1 MRVLVIPTWYPNGE
15 DKLMGVYHK
24 EFTYALNNYGIKA
37 DMLFIDRQ
45 RLSNPFKYL
54 FMKKKEIDKE
64 TNYNV
69 YIYKLL
75 NLSPISFKLGINRY
89 VKKLDYAFKDYLK
102 YNEKPDLI
110 HAHVTVPAGYAACII
125 GKKYNIPV
133 IVTEHCGN
141 LERFFKN
148 DSLKKYGNFVLKNS
162 TYSTVSKY
170 MKDIV
175 LKYTNEC
182 YIIPNLVDTTPFNN
196 DIVRKR
202 NNVFKLVSVCALR
215 EGKRLDIAF
224 KAIKKLKE
232 QNIKIHLDVIGD
244 GFYENYYKQ
253 VCDELNLH
261 KEITF
266 LGRKNKFEIAEILK
280 KENALLISSELESF
294 GIPGIEAMA
303 SGLPIVSTDCLG
315 PTEYINSK
323 VGVICKV
330 NNVDDM
336 ADKIKYLIDHY
347 EKYDNNYI
355 RKEASR
361 YSKEEV
367 IKNTIKL
374 YNKILKNND

>member
-141 LERFFKN
+141 LERFYKN

-175 LKYTNEC
+175 LKYSNEC
-182 YIIPNLVDTTPFNN
+182 YIIPNLVDTIPFNN

-347 EKYDNNYI
+347 EKYDNNCI

>member
-69 YIYKLL
+69 SIYKLL

>member
-24 EFTYALNNYGIKA
+24 EFTYALNNYGIKT

-54 FMKKKEIDKE
+54 FMKKKETDKE

-202 NNVFKLVSVCALR
+202 NNVFKLISVCALR

-232 QNIKIHLDVIGD
+232 QSIKIHLDVIGD

>member
-69 YIYKLL
+69 SIYKLL

-102 YNEKPDLI
+102 HNEKPDLI

-125 GKKYNIPV
+125 GKKYDIPV

-355 RKEASR
+355 RQEASR

>member
-102 YNEKPDLI
+102 HNEKPDLI

-141 LERFFKN
+141 LERFYKN

-196 DIVRKR
+196 DVVRKR

-323 VGVICKV
+323 VGVICKI
-330 NNVDDM
+330 NDVDDM
-336 ADKIKYLIDHY
+336 ADKIKYLINHY
-347 EKYDNNYI
+347 EKYDSSYI
-355 RKEASR
+355 RKEASK

-374 YNKILKNND
+374 YNKVLKNND

>member
-361 YSKEEV
+361 YSKEEI

>member
-102 YNEKPDLI
+102 HNEKPDLI

-141 LERFFKN
+141 LERFYKN

-294 GIPGIEAMA
+294 GIPGIEAMT
-303 SGLPIVSTDCLG
+303 SGLPIISTDCLG
-315 PTEYINSK
+315 PAEYINSK

-330 NNVDDM
+330 NDVDDM
-336 ADKIKYLIDHY
+336 TNKIKYLIDHY
-347 EKYDNNYI
+347 EKYDSNYI
-355 RKEASR
+355 RKEASK

-374 YNKILKNND
+374 YNKVLKNND

>member
-64 TNYNV
+64 TNYNFS
-69 YIYKLL
+69 IYKLL

>member
-102 YNEKPDLI
+102 HNEKPDLI

-125 GKKYNIPV
+125 GKKYDIPV

-141 LERFFKN
+141 LERFYKN

-170 MKDIV
+170 MRDIV

-266 LGRKNKFEIAEILK
+266 LGRKNKFEISEILK

-374 YNKILKNND
+374 YNKVLKNND

>member
-141 LERFFKN
+141 LERFYKN

-175 LKYTNEC
+175 LKYSNEC
-182 YIIPNLVDTTPFNN
+182 YIIPNLVDTIPFNN